1 MAMQDRIVNKV
12 MGSVIPQLIEKLESM
27 HGFMELQA
35 MIQQE
40 IWIELMRKRNHMMT
54 EQEARDITDGNIEIF
69 QERIEKGTEFSKN
82 PDSNSITNT
91 NSNAN
96 AHNGY

>member
-54 EQEARDITDGNIEIF
+54 EQEARDFTDESIKSFKKIIEGN
-69 QERIEKGTEFSKN
+69 
-82 PDSNSITNT
+82 P
-91 NSNAN
+91 
-96 AHNGY
+96 